1 MIYPQKDRWETLI
14 GVKNSGD
21 IWCSTYAAVSARKKK
36 EYIHIYVLHLP
47 DYVYKFMCL

>member
-21 IWCSTYAAVSARKKK
+21 IWCNTYAAVSARKKK
-36 EYIHIYVLHLP
+36 ELIPYLLRLG
-47 DYVYKFMCL
+47 VYRPGINSK